1 MAERFH
7 LTEEEL
13 LETTASITASLK
25 NDDSKNPDELK
36 LPIVERFLLNN
47 NSDNDNEKS
56 MSPTVIL
63 VVGMAGSGKT
73 TFMSQLYKSLD
84 IWEDGDEEEEDDN
97 SDENGKSERNND
109 QNNKEEDEDKDET
122 EDKKKVGYFINLDP
136 ATKMVPY
143 GASIDIR
150 DTVDY
155 KEVMKQHNLGPN
167 GAIMTSLNL
176 FATKFDQVISIL
188 ENRCFDNTTATTT
201 KETSTKSPID
211 TILVDTPGQIEAFT
225 WSASGTIITEGLA
238 TSFPTVLAYI
248 IDTPRCAASPHT
260 FMSNMLYACS
270 MLYRTKL
277 PLIIIF
283 NKIDVV
289 PCSFAIDWMTNFDSF
304 QEALDDLSSSS
315 TSNTQ
320 NNGYYTSLTRSL
332 SLVLDEFYNQL
343 NYVGVSSITGEGID
357 EFLNV
362 IVPKATKEFI
372 TDYVPDL
379 RYRVHEQ
386 YVKKQ
391 AMMRIN
397 LKKFQKDAENDKTR
411 KQHLDKDD
419 DE

>member
-1 MAERFH
+1 
-7 LTEEEL
+7 
-13 LETTASITASLK
+13 
-25 NDDSKNPDELK
+25 
-36 LPIVERFLLNN
+36 
-47 NSDNDNEKS
+47 
-56 MSPTVIL
+56 
-63 VVGMAGSGKT
+63 
-73 TFMSQLYKSLD
+73 MSQLYRSLETWED
-84 IWEDGDEEEEDDN
+84 DEEDDEDGDVENEKKENNSKNENEQNKKKDDY
-97 SDENGKSERNND
+97 
-109 QNNKEEDEDKDET
+109 EDKDNE
-122 EDKKKVGYFINLDP
+122 EQDDKKKVGYFVNLDP

-188 ENRCFDNTTATTT
+188 ENRSFGDTNNTDT
-201 KETSTKSPID
+201 KSTKSSSSSAID

-238 TSFPTVLAYI
+238 TSFPTVLAYV
-248 IDTPRCAASPHT
+248 IDTPRCASSPHT

-304 QEALDDLSSSS
+304 QEALDDLSSSNS
-315 TSNTQ
+315 SNAQ

-332 SLVLDEFYNQL
+332 SLVLDEFYNHL
-343 NYVGVSSITGEGID
+343 NYVGVSSITGDGID

-362 IVPKATKEFI
+362 IVPKATNEFI

-397 LKKFQKDAENDKTR
+397 LKKFQKDAENDKNR
-411 KQHLDKDD
+411 KQHFDKNDD